1 MKEEFEL
8 REKRLNLVYKIL
20 YVLAALWI
28 AIFLSYIQNPGTAT
42 PIYCYFLVVLTTSIL
57 NILSFIFGELKCL
70 KISLDTEKKTK
81 IVADKRFVGIWE
93 TFGYSI
99 FVSIVLLWI
108 NMSMPSVITKMTLLI
123 SMSVSILADLVINN
137 FNFANSKTKLN
148 VHSVVFPV
156 TCYSFFALVQVLS

>member
-28 AIFLSYIQNPGTAT
+28 ALFLSYTQNLGTAT
-42 PIYCYFLVVLTTSIL
+42 PIYCYFLAVLTTSIS

-70 KISLDTEKKTK
+70 KISLNTEEKTK
-81 IVADKRFVGIWE
+81 IVADKRFIGIWE
-93 TFGYSI
+93 TFGYSSFI
-99 FVSIVLLWI
+99 SIVLLWV
-108 NMSMPSVITKMTLLI
+108 NMSTPSVMTKITLLI
-123 SMSVSILADLVINN
+123 SMTISISVDLVINN

-148 VHSVVFPV
+148 IHSIVFPV
-156 TCYSFFALVQVLS
+156 TCYSFFALVQVIS